1 MSEAPETLDD
11 TVRRADPDRWLSTR
25 FIADEQARAD
35 VVALYALN
43 HELARVAASVREP
56 LMGEIRLTWWREAF
70 EEVAAGKP
78 PRKHPVVEAVSAG
91 GFPLAALE
99 DLAQSRMA
107 DLDAE
112 PFAED
117 EAVWSYLDATAGAL
131 MLLTARRLD
140 PSALFEEVRGAAR
153 AFGLAGLWR
162 AKQAGARS
170 RLPLAWEQGDIRA
183 RVRAELTAASAE
195 LRTLA
200 IPAFPAVVYA
210 TLGRPYAAGRN
221 PGDLRKRLRLTLA
234 VMRGRI

>member
-25 FIADEQARAD
+25 FIEGERARAD

-43 HELARVAASVREP
+43 HELARVATSVREP

-91 GFPLAALE
+91 GFALTALE

-107 DLDAE
+107 DLHTE
-112 PFAED
+112 PFADD
-117 EAVWSYLDATAGAL
+117 EAVWGYLDATAGAL
-131 MLLTARRLD
+131 MLLAARRLD

-162 AKQAGARS
+162 AKQAGGRS
-170 RLPLAWEQGDIRA
+170 RLPLAWEQGDIQA
-183 RVRAELTAASAE
+183 RVRAELTAARAE

-200 IPAFPAVVYA
+200 IPAFPAIAYA
-210 TLGRPYAAGRN
+210 ALARPYAAGRN
-221 PGDLRKRLRLTLA
+221 PGELRKRLRLTLA

>member
-43 HELARVAASVREP
+43 HELARVASSVREP

-78 PRKHPVVEAVSAG
+78 PRKHPVVEAVCVG
-91 GFPLAALE
+91 GFPLGALE
-99 DLAQSRMA
+99 NLAQARMA

-112 PFAED
+112 PFAD
-117 EAVWSYLDATAGAL
+117 AEAVWGYLDATAGAL
-131 MLLTARRLD
+131 MLLAARRLD
-140 PSALFEEVRGAAR
+140 ASALFEEVRGAAR

-162 AKQAGARS
+162 AKQAGGRS
-170 RLPLAWEQGDIRA
+170 RLPVEWDEGDVRA
-183 RVRAELTAASAE
+183 RVRAELTAARAE

-210 TLGRPYAAGRN
+210 ALARPYAKGAN
-221 PGDLRKRLRLTLA
+221 PGELRKRLRLTLA
-234 VMRGRI
+234 VLRGKL